1 MRTRIQERLRKNG
14 MMALHRLMFAMSF
27 ATIAWISLRTIGG

>member
-1 MRTRIQERLRKNG
+1 MHFRPLHDRVCG
-14 MMALHRLMFAMSF
+14 AAALNWLMFAMSY